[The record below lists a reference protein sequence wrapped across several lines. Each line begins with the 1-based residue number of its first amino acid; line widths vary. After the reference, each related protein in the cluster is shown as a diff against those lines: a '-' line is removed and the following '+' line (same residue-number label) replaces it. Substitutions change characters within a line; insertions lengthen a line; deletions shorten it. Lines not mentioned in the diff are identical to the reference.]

1 MIGSKVKTYLEE
13 THMTQ
18 NDLSILT
25 GISLPKINLVLTGK
39 RKLSLMEYE
48 IICGVLN
55 VNIDKFI
62 QPRKPDFLSRI

>member
-62 QPRKPDFLSRI
+62 QPRKPDFLSWI